1 MSAAKQML
9 KGFVLACYH
18 LLARILPTSRRTVV
32 FMSSLG
38 RSATGN
44 PRAVCERM
52 AELGMTKDFR
62 CYYILDEPKRFA
74 DGLPKGVRPLRNA
87 RLRYYLVMARA
98 GVWVSDTRF
107 QNYMVK
113 KKDAIYIQTW
123 HGTPLKKLGLDLVAL
138 HMAGGET
145 LSEYKEAF
153 QKNAATWD
161 YLISQNPFSTRVFR
175 QAFGFTKTMLEIGY
189 PRNDKLVGWCGKR
202 AGQPEASRS
211 NMVVQ
216 ERNGKTAQE
225 KNGNAEA
232 AAICARLRRRLGI
245 PDGKKVMLYAPT
257 WRDDAFYNEKDYRF
271 VTALDFEKFAAAFAK
286 EYILVIKYH
295 YMVREHGEKNRFP
308 DFIRTVGEDVDISE
322 LYLLSDLLV
331 TDYSSAMFDYS
342 LTGRPMYFFAYD
354 LENYRNSLRGFY
366 FDFEEEAPGPIV
378 TTTKALIAA
387 IQAGVTRKDAE
398 RYRRFVEKYNPYDDG
413 CASDQVLA
421 VIKKYREGKN

>member
-1 MSAAKQML
+1 MSAAKRML
-9 KGFVLACYH
+9 KSFVLACYH

-44 PRAVCERM
+44 PRAVCGRM
-52 AELGMTKDFR
+52 AELGMVGDFR

-74 DGLPKGVRPLRNA
+74 GSLPKGVHPLKNA
-87 RLRYYLVMARA
+87 RFRYYLVMARA

-123 HGTPLKKLGLDLVAL
+123 HGTPLKKLGLDLTAL
-138 HMAGGET
+138 HMAGRET
-145 LSEYKEAF
+145 LSGYKEAF
-153 QKNAATWD
+153 CKNAATWD

-189 PRNDKLVGWCGKR
+189 PRNDKLVKWCGG
-202 AGQPEASRS
+202 AGED
-211 NMVVQ
+211 
-216 ERNGKTAQE
+216 
-225 KNGNAEA
+225 A
-232 AAICARLRRRLGI
+232 AAIRARLRSRLLI

-271 VTALDFEKFAAAFAK
+271 ATALDFGKFAAAFAK
-286 EYILVIKYH
+286 EYILVVKYH
-295 YMVREHGEKNRFP
+295 YMVREREEKNHFP
-308 DFIRTVGEDVDISE
+308 DFIRTVGEDVDIAQ

-354 LENYRNSLRGFY
+354 LQNYRDALRGFY
-366 FDFEEEAPGPIV
+366 FDFEAEAPGPVV
-378 TTTKALIAA
+378 TTTEALIEA
-387 IQAGVTRKDAE
+387 IRAGVTQKDAA

-413 CASDQVLA
+413 CASDRVLDI
-421 VIKKYREGKN
+421 IKKYREGKELK